1 MNALVLR
8 SAIVAALGGLLFGFD
23 TAVISGTTQQLTQF
37 YHLSPGGLGFTV
49 ATALLGTILG
59 ALAAGKPVDRYGRKK
74 VLFAIGILYF
84 VGALGS
90 AFVTNLALFQ
100 IFRFLG
106 GIGVGVASVV
116 APIYTAEIAPPAL
129 RGRLVGLVQFNI
141 VLGILLAYL
150 SNAIIAAIAPH
161 DVAWRWM
168 FGVTAVPA
176 LIFLLL
182 LATVPETPRWLLSVG
197 RDQEGEAVLR
207 RLCTTEEEARFEL
220 EEIHAS

>member
-23 TAVISGTTQQLTQF
+23 TAVISGTTQQLTQV
-37 YHLSPGGLGFTV
+37 YELSPGGLGFTV
-49 ATALLGTILG
+49 ATALLGTIFG
-59 ALAAGKPVDRYGRKK
+59 ALIAGKPVDRYGRKK

-150 SNAIIAAIAPH
+150 SNFVIAQ
-161 DVAWRWM
+161 
-168 FGVTAVPA
+168 
-176 LIFLLL
+176 
-182 LATVPETPRWLLSVG
+182 PRCRPRSPG
-197 RDQEGEAVLR
+197 AG
-207 RLCTTEEEARFEL
+207 C
-220 EEIHAS
+220 SP